1 MSTVTMRE
9 LELES
14 AELLPGRETLCVPK
28 CYSPGHGSS
37 GVSIN
42 QQNSSVNG
50 SGDGN
55 FDGGGLLGGILNG
68 SGDGNLSGNNIAI
81 VL

>member
-9 LELES
+9 LELET

-28 CYSPGHGSS
+28 YSPCHGSS
-37 GVSIN
+37 GVTIN
-42 QQNSSVNG
+42 QANGSVNG

-55 FDGGGLLGGILNG
+55 GDGGLLGGILNG

>member
-9 LELES
+9 LELET
-14 AELLPGRETLCVPK
+14 AELLPGRETLCCPK
-28 CYSPGHGSS
+28 GYSPGHGSS
-37 GVSIN
+37 VGIS
-42 QQNSSVNG
+42 QQNGSVNG

-68 SGDGNLSGNNIAI
+68 SGDGNLSGNNIAV